1 MTQPKDERLAQL
13 TCQLRHGA
21 TRASAT
27 HLKAIK
33 EESVS
38 ATAVRGPPLRSDM
51 RAVHRSLAAPL
62 SAPPLA
68 TQKASTSEHV
78 ERHAVRVARFNPQL
92 SNYYSAAPPVRFRT
106 KKFERKEAGRC
117 PH

>member
-1 MTQPKDERLAQL
+1 
-13 TCQLRHGA
+13 
-21 TRASAT
+21 
-27 HLKAIK
+27 
-33 EESVS
+33 
-38 ATAVRGPPLRSDM
+38 M

-106 KKFERKEAGRC
+106 NSKEKKRGGAPIEAASTELRAAPRSAARPPATCRPAAVGPERSEERSTR
-117 PH
+117 

>member
-1 MTQPKDERLAQL
+1 
-13 TCQLRHGA
+13 
-21 TRASAT
+21 
-27 HLKAIK
+27 
-33 EESVS
+33 
-38 ATAVRGPPLRSDM
+38 M

-117 PH
+117 AH